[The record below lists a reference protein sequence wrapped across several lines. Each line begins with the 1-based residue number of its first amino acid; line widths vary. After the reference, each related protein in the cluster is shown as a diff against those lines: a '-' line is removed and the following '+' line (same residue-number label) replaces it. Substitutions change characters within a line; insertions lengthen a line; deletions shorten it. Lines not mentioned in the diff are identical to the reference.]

1 MKTILNFIQTGLNK
15 MCEGVAYL
23 LILIFSLITY
33 EVIARYFF
41 NSPTSWAWVITQQ
54 LFLVICL
61 FGGVYSFIKQSH
73 IRIEMLYD
81 RFPASLKMVSRL
93 CSLVMFVIFAGA
105 FLWKS
110 SHMAQAS
117 IAGREIARGAFP
129 LPLYPFKALMP
140 VVGFL
145 FLIQGIISISRDK

>member
-1 MKTILNFIQTGLNK
+1 MKTTFDLIQSVLNK
-15 MCEGVAYL
+15 VCEGVAYL
-23 LILIFSLITY
+23 PILVFSLITY

-54 LFLVICL
+54 LFMVMCL
-61 FGGVYSFIKQSH
+61 FGGIYAFIKQSH

-81 RFPASLKMVSRL
+81 KFPAPLKMVTRL
-93 CSLVMFVIFAGA
+93 CSLALFVLFAGV
-105 FLWKS
+105 FVWKS

-145 FLIQGIISISRDK
+145 FLIQGIISILRNK